1 MKNKNY
7 KLDIIP
13 GVVIALFSALY
24 LMKIPGIPTFVG
36 LGATP
41 LTNHFVPY
49 LWGGFLLFLGL
60 WIIVRGLKKRKRYL
74 AEGGVIQKSNIKQ
87 AISEKREVIA
97 SFIALGLY
105 VGLMSLLGFI
115 ISTILYVFAQII
127 ILTPRENWRKNYVPA
142 GIVAVVTGTLLY
154 YIFKFMLNVLLPSG
168 ILRGIG
174 L

>member
-1 MKNKNY
+1 MKNKHY

-13 GVVIALFSALY
+13 GAVIALFSVLY
-24 LMKIPGIPTFVG
+24 LMKVPSIPTFVG
-36 LGATP
+36 LGSTP

-60 WIIVRGLKKRKRYL
+60 WIVVRGLKKRRRYL
-74 AEGGVIQKSNIKQ
+74 AEGGVVQKGSVKQ

-97 SFIALGLY
+97 SFLVLGLY
-105 VGLMSLLGFI
+105 VGLMGTLGFV
-115 ISTILYVFAQII
+115 ISTILYVFAQVI
-127 ILTPRENWRKNYVPA
+127 ILTPRENWKKTYVPA

-154 YIFKFMLNVLLPSG
+154 YIFKFLLNVLLPSG